1 MSQGPALTNWHPA
14 SWHSRPATQQPK
26 YSDPAAL
33 ERFYIEVL
41 GLREVP
47 KPAAMLARS
56 GGMWFEGG
64 IHIGIESA
72 PAQQKSHPALVLDD
86 FDAAIRRIVAAGFT
100 WKDSDEL
107 AGVRRGHTRDPFG
120 NRLELIAAG

>member
-1 MSQGPALTNWHPA
+1 M
-14 SWHSRPATQQPK
+14 
-26 YSDPAAL
+26 
-33 ERFYIEVL
+33 L

-56 GGMWFEGG
+56 GGAPRAGMWFEGG
-64 IHIGIESA
+64 IHIGIE
-72 PAQQKSHPALVLDD
+72 PDVKPQQKSHAALVLDD

-107 AGVRRGHTRDPFG
+107 AR
-120 NRLELIAAG
+120 